1 MNEYNKIIECLKK
14 VYSGKNLKEEISKYD
29 SDEKRNKI
37 KNHCYE
43 IIRNYFQIN
52 YIIGKF
58 TKHVK
63 QETLIILQIGIYEL
77 LYSKKPEYAIINDLV
92 NITKK
97 QNNQSIGKFVNA
109 VLRNY
114 LRNKDSVKIENLNNE
129 SIKYN
134 LPLWL
139 IKKIKGNFLTEYEN
153 IFKGLKEV
161 PALSI
166 RVNNRK
172 ISQVEYLSLLENNNI
187 EYILENNKITLKNY
201 CMANTLPGFNDG
213 LLSIQDLAAQYL
225 IDILDEHKIVPSNVL
240 DACAAPGG
248 KTCQLLENYS
258 PKQLIALDSS
268 ESRLRKIQEN
278 LERLDLN
285 AKLVCADASLK
296 DWWDGSKYDLIIAD
310 VPCSATGTIKR
321 NPDIKINRLES
332 DIEKFVQL
340 QRKIVIN
347 LFDLLEEGKYMV
359 YITCSMLHDENQNN
373 IKWFINKIKGFKLIK
388 ELQILPDK
396 KSDSLYYALIQK
408 EIN

>member
-14 VYSGKNLKEEISKYD
+14 VYSGKNLKEEVGKYD

-114 LRNKDSVKIENLNNE
+114 LRNKDSIKIEDLNNE

-225 IDILDEHKIVPSNVL
+225 IDILDEHEIVPSNVL

-285 AKLVCADASLK
+285 AKLVCADASLT

-359 YITCSMLHDENQNN
+359 YITCSILHDENQNN
-373 IKWFINKIKGFKLIK
+373 IKWFINRIKGFKLIK